1 MSPQHSPMPAK
12 DLLAVLL
19 VIVLWG
25 LNFVPTKF
33 ALMDLTPLQL
43 GAARFLMISLPLI
56 LVLPRPQ
63 IPLKWLLLYA
73 LTQGFGQFGLL
84 FFALQQ
90 GMTAA
95 LGSVLMQVQIFITAL
110 MAATLLGERLA
121 NSLLLGM
128 AVAAAGLVCFI
139 VSVTSNSDT
148 SGITVVSLLLTL
160 AAASM
165 WSSSNIIVR
174 QIHASG
180 RDCKP
185 LALIGWS
192 SLITGTL
199 FTLCTLSIDG
209 VAAQASWKN
218 VSLTGWLSLLYLSL
232 AASGVAYW
240 LWAVLLTRHPAS
252 RVAPFSLGIPLVGL
266 LAGIFILD
274 EKVTNLQWI
283 GSALVLSA
291 LVFVVVG
298 AQRAARRAAKRY
310 DVEP

>member
-1 MSPQHSPMPAK
+1 MSPQHSPLPAK

-43 GAARFLMISLPLI
+43 GAARFLMVALPLI
-56 LVLPRPQ
+56 LVLPRPR
-63 IPLKWLLLYA
+63 IPFKWLLLYA

-90 GMTAA
+90 GMSAA
-95 LGSVLMQVQIFITAL
+95 LASVLMQVQIFITAM

-121 NSLLLGM
+121 GPLLMGM
-128 AVAAAGLVCFI
+128 GVAAAGLVCFI
-139 VSVTSNSDT
+139 VSVTGNSDT
-148 SGITVVSLLLTL
+148 SNVSVFSLLLTL

-165 WSSSNIIVR
+165 WSASNIIVR
-174 QIHASG
+174 QIQAAGWS
-180 RDCKP
+180 CKP

-192 SLITGTL
+192 SLISGFL
-199 FTLCTLSIDG
+199 FTVTTLSIDG
-209 VAAQASWKN
+209 LAVQAN
-218 VSLTGWLSLLYLSL
+218 WLSVSPRSWLALLYLSL
-232 AASGVAYW
+232 AASGVAYG

-252 RVAPFSLGIPLVGL
+252 RIAPFSLGIPLVGL

-274 EKVTNLQWI
+274 EQVTNLQWV

-291 LVFVVVG
+291 LVFVVAG
-298 AQRAARRAAKRY
+298 ARRAARRAARRY
-310 DVEP
+310 DMEP